1 VAELDRE
8 ALNAAADRGLLAAY
22 WAERQPDRIALRSA
36 VGDRT
41 FAEVAANANRLV
53 RALRASGVRAGD
65 GLALLCSNRPEF
77 AETVVAVR
85 QAGLRLTT
93 VNWHLTADEAG
104 YIVDD
109 CEATA
114 FVADAQFADAAAGA
128 SKLAPRL
135 KARFSIG
142 GAIEGFQTW
151 ERALGEHDGS
161 EIDDPQA
168 GGLMLYTSGTTG
180 RPKGVRKERGDPRAD
195 LGVGF
200 QTQYDPDRHVHL
212 LTGPLYHAAPLAF
225 SWSAPA
231 ALGVPIVMMDGW
243 SAEETLALIEAHAIT
258 HTHMVPTMFHR
269 LLSLPEAVK
278 RAYEISSLIFILH
291 GAAPCPVEV
300 KQRLME
306 WLGPIV
312 WEYYAAT
319 EGSGTLVSPH
329 GWLRRPGTVGKVD
342 PPDHVRI
349 LGADGAEAATGEVGT
364 VYLKA
369 PAPTETGRFEY
380 YKAPEKTAGAYA
392 GEYFTLGDY
401 GYVDADGYLFLTDRS
416 AHLIISG
423 GVNIYPAE
431 VEAVLIGHAAVGDVG
446 VVGVPDDDWGE
457 IVVAVVEPQ
466 PGVSA
471 SDGLADE
478 LVEWCRER
486 IAHYKCPRRVEFT
499 EALPRHDN
507 GKLYKHQLREQLRNQ

>member
-1 VAELDRE
+1 
-8 ALNAAADRGLLAAY
+8 
-22 WAERQPDRIALRSA
+22 
-36 VGDRT
+36 
-41 FAEVAANANRLV
+41 
-53 RALRASGVRAGD
+53 
-65 GLALLCSNRPEF
+65 
-77 AETVVAVR
+77 
-85 QAGLRLTT
+85 
-93 VNWHLTADEAG
+93 
-104 YIVDD
+104 
-109 CEATA
+109 
-114 FVADAQFADAAAGA
+114 
-128 SKLAPRL
+128 
-135 KARFSIG
+135 
-142 GAIEGFQTW
+142 
-151 ERALGEHDGS
+151 
-161 EIDDPQA
+161 
-168 GGLMLYTSGTTG
+168 
-180 RPKGVRKERGDPRAD
+180 VRKERGDPRAD
-195 LGVGF
+195 LDVGM

-231 ALGVPIVMMDGW
+231 ALGVPVVMMDGW
-243 SAEETLALIEAHAIT
+243 SAEETLRLVEQHGIT

-269 LLSLPEAVK
+269 LLSLPDEVK
-278 RAYEISSLIFILH
+278 SKYDVSSLLFILH

-300 KQRLME
+300 KKQLME

-329 GWLRRPGTVGKVD
+329 QWLRRPGTVGKVD

-349 LGADGAEAATGEVGT
+349 LDADGIDATAGEVGT

-369 PAPTETGRFEY
+369 PAASATGRFEY
-380 YKAPEKTAGAYA
+380 YKAPEKTAGAYV
-392 GEYFTLGDY
+392 GTGDYFTLGDY

-431 VEAVLIGHAAVGDVG
+431 VEAELIGHPAVGDVG

-466 PGVSA
+466 PGIAA
-471 SDGLADE
+471 SPELAAE
-478 LVEWCRER
+478 LVEWCRDR